1 MDTAARHKVSSLL
14 ILNVIKEFTTMHP
27 AYIRVAYGMDRCQ
40 STVRVAYGL
49 MLHCTCRI
57 WSSVDSERVAYGAV
71 LHCTC
76 RIWGGVA
83 LYVSHMG

>member
-1 MDTAARHKVSSLL
+1 MDTAVRHKVSSLL

-27 AYIRVAYGMDRCQ
+27 STNVSHMAWIGVSALYVSHMERCC
-40 STVRVAYGL
+40 TV
-49 MLHCTCRI
+49 
-57 WSSVDSERVAYGAV
+57 RVAYGAV

-76 RIWGGVA
+76 RILVDIA